1 MRQKQNQEWVR
12 RVSMGNSWHSEP
24 DIVTPRSR
32 AEAVTQCFVFS
43 SGDSKSWSR
52 PQELGLDTIN
62 LVVNEIFADFLT
74 PDRLLFLHDLLLAHC
89 LELHI
94 CNQVFANILCCE
106 NGPARFELQ
115 SKVCTRIHK
124 HRHVNYSTIV
134 WEFPFSDF
142 KCFDSQFVRSLA
154 VNKIRFNIK
163 IQLLRLLKALWSA
176 AATFMGHQKSGD
188 MGIF

>member
-1 MRQKQNQEWVR
+1 
-12 RVSMGNSWHSEP
+12 MGNSWHSES
-24 DIVTPRSR
+24 DIVTPQSR
-32 AEAVTQCFVFS
+32 AEAVTHCFVFSS

-106 NGPARFELQ
+106 NRPTPLLNKSTVTIEQPTSRN
-115 SKVCTRIHK
+115 SKVSPKVSGIDK
-124 HRHVNYSTIV
+124 GLVNLYI
-134 WEFPFSDF
+134 
-142 KCFDSQFVRSLA
+142 
-154 VNKIRFNIK
+154 
-163 IQLLRLLKALWSA
+163 
-176 AATFMGHQKSGD
+176 
-188 MGIF
+188 

>member
-1 MRQKQNQEWVR
+1 MWQKQNQEWVR
-12 RVSMGNSWHSEP
+12 RVSMGNSWHSES

-32 AEAVTQCFVFS
+32 AEAVTHCFVFS
-43 SGDSKSWSR
+43 SWDSKSWSR

-106 NGPARFELQ
+106 NRPTPLLNKWSVTIQQPTSWGSRSPFKSPGLTQALSNHSFFLDEDSGL
-115 SKVCTRIHK
+115 VCE
-124 HRHVNYSTIV
+124 V
-134 WEFPFSDF
+134 WTPE
-142 KCFDSQFVRSLA
+142 QGL
-154 VNKIRFNIK
+154 
-163 IQLLRLLKALWSA
+163 
-176 AATFMGHQKSGD
+176 HQNS
-188 MGIF
+188 

>member
-1 MRQKQNQEWVR
+1 MVHLSRKHSLIMENPMGWSTKMQVNYPRSELDLTDLWQKQNQEWVW
-12 RVSMGNSWHSEP
+12 RVSMGNSWHSES

-32 AEAVTQCFVFS
+32 AEAVTHCFVLS

-106 NGPARFELQ
+106 NGPTPLLNKSSVNNLAPNLREL
-115 SKVCTRIHK
+115 
-124 HRHVNYSTIV
+124 
-134 WEFPFSDF
+134 
-142 KCFDSQFVRSLA
+142 
-154 VNKIRFNIK
+154 
-163 IQLLRLLKALWSA
+163 
-176 AATFMGHQKSGD
+176 
-188 MGIF
+188 